1 MGKNNSNR
9 TTGMKVKYDI
19 KSITEKYIKG
29 KCTPE
34 ELEEAIILF
43 ADPYHNL
50 ELRPTL
56 FEHWK
61 NEETNDSGEIPAEDL
76 SIILDKVHHRI
87 NLEQDQKPK
96 GRIKK
101 LILTVSKIAAILII
115 GLLLGISVQYFKKA
129 EPVYFTSIA
138 PKGSVSQMVLPDNSI
153 VYLNA
158 GSQLKY
164 TVEGLKE
171 KREVFLDGEAWFDV
185 TKNEKKPFV
194 VHTPYYDVN
203 VLGTQFNVKAYKND
217 AEIATTLEQGSV
229 QITSSDNLKLAQ
241 TAILQPGEQLVY
253 NTQNKTINVKDV
265 ETRMFT
271 AWKDNKLIF
280 INMNLKELFVVLE
293 RKYGVDI
300 QVTNNL
306 ILNYHYDGTIKNETI
321 LEVLDLLKET
331 LPVKYKI
338 EGQTILITKK

>member
-1 MGKNNSNR
+1 
-9 TTGMKVKYDI
+9 MKEKYDI

-29 KCTPE
+29 ICTPK
-34 ELEEAIILF
+34 ELEEAINLF

-56 FEHWK
+56 FEYWMH
-61 NEETNDSGEIPAEDL
+61 EEKSSDVPVEAL

-87 NLEQDQKPK
+87 NVAQDQNSKS
-96 GRIKK
+96 RVKK
-101 LILTVSKIAAILII
+101 LIYTVSKIAAILII
-115 GLLLGISVQYFKKA
+115 GLLLGLTVQYLKKT

-138 PKGSVSQMVLPDNSI
+138 PKGSVSQMVLPDSTI

-164 TVEGLKE
+164 TMEGLRG

-185 TKNEKKPFV
+185 TKNEKRPFV
-194 VHTPYYDVN
+194 VHTPFYDVN
-203 VLGTQFNVKAYKND
+203 VLGTQFNVKAYKTDN
-217 AEIATTLEQGSV
+217 EIVTTLEKGSV
-229 QITSSDNLKLAQ
+229 QIVSSENFKMAKIQVLS
-241 TAILQPGEQLVY
+241 PGEQLIY
-253 NTQNKTINVKDV
+253 SSQKKSIEVKKV
-265 ETRMFT
+265 ETRLYT
-271 AWKDNKLIF
+271 SWKDNKLIF
-280 INMNLKELFVVLE
+280 INMNLKELITILE

-300 QVTNNL
+300 QVTDNK
-306 ILNYHYDGTIKNETI
+306 ILNYHYDVTIKDETI

-331 LPVKYKI
+331 LPIKYKI

>member
-1 MGKNNSNR
+1 MNR
-9 TTGMKVKYDI
+9 TTGMKEGHDI

-29 KCTPE
+29 NCTPE

-50 ELRPTL
+50 QLQPTL
-56 FEHWK
+56 LDYWNK
-61 NEETNDSGEIPAEDL
+61 EEKSGTSEIPAEDL
-76 SIILDKVHHRI
+76 SVILDKVHHRI
-87 NLEQDQKPK
+87 HLEHDKKPK
-96 GRIKK
+96 SRIKK
-101 LILTVSKIAAILII
+101 LIITVSKIAAILII
-115 GLLLGISVQYFKKA
+115 GLMLGLSVQYFKKT

-164 TVEGLKE
+164 TVEGLKG
-171 KREVFLDGEAWFDV
+171 KREVFLVGEAWFDV

-194 VHTPYYDVN
+194 VHTSFYDVN
-203 VLGTQFNVKAYKND
+203 VTGTQFNVKAYKTDN
-217 AEIATTLEQGSV
+217 EITTTLEEGSV
-229 QITSSDNLKLAQ
+229 QIASSENFKMGANK
-241 TAILQPGEQLVY
+241 ILLPGEQLVY
-253 NTQNKTINVKDV
+253 SLLKKAIEVKKV

-280 INMNLKELFVVLE
+280 INMNLKELFVLLE

-306 ILNYHYDGTIKNETI
+306 ILNYHYDGTIKDETI

-331 LPVKYKI
+331 LPIKYKI

>member
-1 MGKNNSNR
+1 
-9 TTGMKVKYDI
+9 MKEGRDI

-34 ELEEAIILF
+34 ELEEAMSLL
-43 ADPYHNL
+43 ADPWNNL

-56 FEHWK
+56 FEYWI
-61 NEETNDSGEIPAEDL
+61 NEEKSGANEIPAEDL
-76 SIILDKVHHRI
+76 SNILDKVHHRI

-101 LILTVSKIAAILII
+101 LIITVSKIAAILII
-115 GLLLGISVQYFKKA
+115 GLLLGLSVQYFKKA
-129 EPVYFTSIA
+129 EPVYFTSIV
-138 PKGSVSQMVLPDNSI
+138 PKGSVSQMVLPDNTI

-164 TVEGLKE
+164 TVEGQG

-185 TKNEKKPFV
+185 TKNDKKPFV
-194 VHTPYYDVN
+194 VHTPFYDVK
-203 VLGTQFNVKAYKND
+203 VLGTQFNVKAYKTD
-217 AEIATTLEQGSV
+217 CEIVTTLEEGNV
-229 QITSSDNLKLAQ
+229 QIASSENFKIAENKTLR
-241 TAILQPGEQLVY
+241 PGEQLVY
-253 NTQNKTINVKDV
+253 NRQNKTINVKDV

-293 RKYGVDI
+293 RKYGVEIETSD
-300 QVTNNL
+300 NM
-306 ILNYHYDGTIKNETI
+306 ILNYHYDGTIKDETI
-321 LEVLDLLKET
+321 LEVLDLLNET
-331 LPVKYKI
+331 LPIKYKI

>member
-1 MGKNNSNR
+1 M
-9 TTGMKVKYDI
+9 TGMKVKYDI
-19 KSITEKYIKG
+19 KSITEKYING

-76 SIILDKVHHRI
+76 SNMLDKVHHRI
-87 NLEQDQKPK
+87 NLQHYKKPK
-96 GRIKK
+96 SRIQK

-115 GLLLGISVQYFKKA
+115 GLLLGLSVQYLKKA

-138 PKGSVSQMVLPDNSI
+138 PKGSVSQMILPDNSI

-164 TVEGLKE
+164 TVEGLKG

-203 VLGTQFNVKAYKND
+203 VLGTQFNVKAYKSD
-217 AEIATTLEQGSV
+217 TEIATTLEQGSV

-253 NTQNKTINVKDV
+253 NTQNRTINVKDV

-271 AWKDNKLIF
+271 AWKESKLIF

-300 QVTNNL
+300 QVTNDL
-306 ILNYHYDGTIKNETI
+306 ILDYHYDGAIKDETI

-331 LPVKYKI
+331 LPIKYKI
-338 EGQTILITKK
+338 EGQAILITKK

>member
-1 MGKNNSNR
+1 
-9 TTGMKVKYDI
+9 MKEGHDI

-29 KCTPE
+29 QCTPE
-34 ELEEAIILF
+34 ELEEAVILF

-50 ELRPTL
+50 QLKPTL
-56 FEHWK
+56 FDYWN
-61 NEETNDSGEIPAEDL
+61 NEEKSDTSDIPVEDL
-76 SIILDKVHHRI
+76 TIILDKVHHRI
-87 NLEQDQKPK
+87 NLEQDKKPK
-96 GRIKK
+96 SRILK
-101 LILTVSKIAAILII
+101 LIITVSKIAAILII
-115 GLLLGISVQYFKKA
+115 GLLLGLSVQYFKKA

-158 GSQLKY
+158 GSKLKY
-164 TVEGLKE
+164 TVEGLNG
-171 KREVFLDGEAWFDV
+171 KREVFLEGEAWFDV

-194 VHTPYYDVN
+194 VHTSFYDVN
-203 VLGTQFNVKAYKND
+203 VTGTQFNVKAYKTD
-217 AEIATTLEQGSV
+217 DEIATTLEEGSV
-229 QITSSDNLKLAQ
+229 NITSSENLKLAE
-241 TAILQPGEQLVY
+241 TSVLQPGEQLVY
-253 NTQNKTINVKDV
+253 NTQKKTIKVRDV
-265 ETRMFT
+265 EPRMFT

-280 INMNLKELFVVLE
+280 INMNLKELFVVLQ

-306 ILNYHYDGTIKNETI
+306 ILDYHYDGTIKNESI

>member
-1 MGKNNSNR
+1 MTKM
-9 TTGMKVKYDI
+9 TVKYDI

-34 ELEEAIILF
+34 ELEEAMCLL
-43 ADPYHNL
+43 ADPWNNL

-56 FEHWK
+56 FEYWIK
-61 NEETNDSGEIPAEDL
+61 DEKIGAGEIPAEDL
-76 SIILDKVHHRI
+76 SNILDKVHHRI

-96 GRIKK
+96 NRIQK
-101 LILTVSKIAAILII
+101 LIFTVSKIAAILII
-115 GLLLGISVQYFKKA
+115 GLLLGLSVQYLKKT

-164 TVEGLKE
+164 TVAGVKR
-171 KREVFLDGEAWFDV
+171 KREVFLEGEAWFDV
-185 TKNEKKPFV
+185 AKNEKKPFV
-194 VHTPYYDVN
+194 VHTPFYDVK
-203 VLGTQFNVKAYKND
+203 VLGTQFNVKAYKTD
-217 AEIATTLEQGSV
+217 TEIVTTLEEGSV
-229 QITSSDNLKLAQ
+229 QIASSENFKMAENKTLH
-241 TAILQPGEQLVY
+241 PGEQLVY
-253 NTQNKTINVKDV
+253 NRQNKTINVKDV

-280 INMNLKELFVVLE
+280 INMNLKELIVLLE
-293 RKYGVDI
+293 RKYGVEIEITD
-300 QVTNNL
+300 NM
-306 ILNYHYDGTIKNETI
+306 ILNYHYDGTIKDETI

-331 LPVKYKI
+331 LPIKYKI

>member
-1 MGKNNSNR
+1 
-9 TTGMKVKYDI
+9 MKVSYDI
-19 KSITEKYIKG
+19 ISIIQKYIKG

-34 ELEEAIILF
+34 ELEEATILF

-50 ELRPTL
+50 VLRPTL
-56 FEHWK
+56 YEYWM
-61 NEETNDSGEIPAEDL
+61 NEEKSGTSEIPVEDL

-96 GRIKK
+96 SSIKK
-101 LILTVSKIAAILII
+101 IIFTVSKIAAILII
-115 GLLLGISVQYFKKA
+115 GLLLGLSVQYFKKT

-138 PKGSVSQMVLPDNSI
+138 PKGSVSQMVLPDNTI

-164 TVEGLKE
+164 TVEGLKG
-171 KREVFLDGEAWFDV
+171 KREVFLEGEAWFDV
-185 TKNEKKPFV
+185 TKNQKKPFV
-194 VHTPYYDVN
+194 VHTSYYNVN
-203 VLGTQFNVKAYKND
+203 VLGTQFNVKAYKTDN
-217 AEIATTLEQGSV
+217 EIVTTLEKGSV
-229 QITSSDNLKLAQ
+229 QIGSSENFKMAENKTLR
-241 TAILQPGEQLVY
+241 PGEQLVY
-253 NTQNKTINVKDV
+253 NALKKAIEVKNV

-293 RKYGVDI
+293 RKFGVDI
-300 QVTNNL
+300 KVTNNV
-306 ILNYHYDGTIKNETI
+306 ILNYHYDGTIKDETI

-331 LPVKYKI
+331 LPIKYKI
-338 EGQTILITKK
+338 EDQTILITKK

>member
-1 MGKNNSNR
+1 
-9 TTGMKVKYDI
+9 MKEGHNI
-19 KSITEKYIKG
+19 KSITDKYIKG
-29 KCTPE
+29 NCTPE
-34 ELEEAIILF
+34 ELEEAMILF

-50 ELRPTL
+50 QLQPTL
-56 FEHWK
+56 LDYWNH
-61 NEETNDSGEIPAEDL
+61 EEKSGTSEIPAEDL

-87 NLEQDQKPK
+87 HLEQDQKSK
-96 GRIKK
+96 GGIRK
-101 LILTVSKIAAILII
+101 LIFTISKIAAILII
-115 GLLLGISVQYFKKA
+115 GLILGLSFQYLKKA

-138 PKGSVSQMVLPDNSI
+138 PKGSVSQMVLPDSSI

-164 TVEGLKE
+164 TVESLKG

-185 TKNEKKPFV
+185 TKNEKKTFV
-194 VHTPYYDVN
+194 VHTPFYDVN

-253 NTQNKTINVKDV
+253 NTQKKTIKVREV
-265 ETRMFT
+265 EPRMFT

>member
-1 MGKNNSNR
+1 
-9 TTGMKVKYDI
+9 MKEEYDI

-34 ELEEAIILF
+34 ELEEAMILF
-43 ADPYHNL
+43 SDPYHNL

-61 NEETNDSGEIPAEDL
+61 NEETNDSGEITDEDL
-76 SIILDKVHHRI
+76 SVILDKVHHRI
-87 NLEQDQKPK
+87 NLEQAPKPQS
-96 GRIKK
+96 RMMK
-101 LILTVSKIAAILII
+101 LIITISKIAAILII
-115 GLLLGISVQYFKKA
+115 GLLLGLSVQYFKKA

-164 TVEGLKE
+164 TVEGVKG
-171 KREVFLDGEAWFDV
+171 KREIFLDGEAWFDV
-185 TKNEKKPFV
+185 TKNDKKPFV
-194 VHTPYYDVN
+194 VHTPFYDVH
-203 VLGTQFNVKAYKND
+203 VTGTQFNVKAYKSD
-217 AEIATTLEQGSV
+217 DEITTILEEGSV
-229 QITSSDNLKLAQ
+229 HITSSENLKLAE
-241 TAILQPGEQLVY
+241 TTVLRPGEQLVY
-253 NTQNKTINVKDV
+253 NAQRKTINVKVV

-306 ILNYHYDGTIKNETI
+306 ILDYHYDGTIKNETI

>member
-1 MGKNNSNR
+1 
-9 TTGMKVKYDI
+9 MKEKYDI

-29 KCTPE
+29 KCTPD
-34 ELEEAIILF
+34 ELESALTLF

-56 FEHWK
+56 FKYWMH
-61 NEETNDSGEIPAEDL
+61 EEESGTSEIPAEAM

-87 NLEQDQKPK
+87 NLAQSQKSES
-96 GRIKK
+96 RIKK
-101 LILTVSKIAAILII
+101 LIFNISKIAAILIL
-115 GLLLGISVQYFKKA
+115 GLLLGLTVQNLKKT

-164 TVEGLKE
+164 TVEGLKG

-194 VHTPYYDVN
+194 VHTPFYDVK
-203 VLGTQFNVKAYKND
+203 VFGTQFNVKAYKTDN
-217 AEIATTLEQGSV
+217 EIVTTLEKGSV
-229 QITSSDNLKLAQ
+229 QIASSENFKISENQMLR
-241 TAILQPGEQLVY
+241 PGEQLIY
-253 NTQNKTINVKDV
+253 SSLKKTIEVKKV

-271 AWKDNKLIF
+271 SWKDNKLIF
-280 INMNLKELFVVLE
+280 INMNLKELIVLLE
-293 RKYGVDI
+293 RKYGVEIKTSD
-300 QVTNNL
+300 NS
-306 ILNYHYDGTIKNETI
+306 ILNYHYDGIIKDETI

-331 LPVKYKI
+331 LPIKYKI

>member
-1 MGKNNSNR
+1 M
-9 TTGMKVKYDI
+9 TGMKEKYDI

-43 ADPYHNL
+43 ADPYHNP

-56 FEHWK
+56 FEYWIK
-61 NEETNDSGEIPAEDL
+61 DEKSGADEIPAEDL
-76 SIILDKVHHRI
+76 SNILDKVHHRI
-87 NLEQDQKPK
+87 NLKQDKKPRN
-96 GRIKK
+96 RIKK
-101 LILTVSKIAAILII
+101 LIFTVSKIAAILII
-115 GLLLGISVQYFKKA
+115 GLLLGLSVQYFKKT

-164 TVEGLKE
+164 TVAGLKG

-194 VHTPYYDVN
+194 VHTPFYDIK
-203 VLGTQFNVKAYKND
+203 VLGTQFNVKAYKTD
-217 AEIATTLEQGSV
+217 TEIVTTLEEGSV
-229 QITSSDNLKLAQ
+229 QIASSENFKMVENKTLR
-241 TAILQPGEQLVY
+241 PGEQLVY
-253 NTQNKTINVKDV
+253 SSLKKAIEVKKVD
-265 ETRMFT
+265 TRMFT

-306 ILNYHYDGTIKNETI
+306 ILDYHYDGTIKDETI
-321 LEVLDLLKET
+321 IEVLDLLKET
-331 LPVKYKI
+331 LPIKYKI
-338 EGQTILITKK
+338 EGQTIVITKK

>member
-1 MGKNNSNR
+1 M
-9 TTGMKVKYDI
+9 TGMKVRYDI

-34 ELEEAIILF
+34 ELDEAIILF
-43 ADPYHNL
+43 TDPWHNL

-56 FEHWK
+56 FEYWI
-61 NEETNDSGEIPAEDL
+61 NEEKINTSEIPADDL
-76 SIILDKVHHRI
+76 SVILDKVHHRI

-96 GRIKK
+96 SRMIK
-101 LILTVSKIAAILII
+101 LILTVSKIAAVLII
-115 GLLLGISVQYFKKA
+115 GLLLGLSVQFFKKA

-164 TVEGLKE
+164 TVEGLKG

-194 VHTPYYDVN
+194 VHTLFYDVY
-203 VLGTQFNVKAYKND
+203 VLGTQFNVKAYKTD
-217 AEIATTLEQGSV
+217 AEIATTLEQGNV
-229 QITSSDNLKLAQ
+229 QITSSDNLKLVQ
-241 TAILQPGEQLVY
+241 TTILQPGEQLVY
-253 NTQNKTINVKDV
+253 STQKKTINVKDV

-280 INMNLKELFVVLE
+280 INMNLKELIVLLE

-306 ILNYHYDGTIKNETI
+306 ILDYHYDGTIKNETI

-331 LPVKYKI
+331 LPIKYKI

>member
-1 MGKNNSNR
+1 
-9 TTGMKVKYDI
+9 MKEGHDI
-19 KSITEKYIKG
+19 RSITEKYIKG
-29 KCTPE
+29 NCTPE
-34 ELEEAIILF
+34 ELEEAMILF
-43 ADPYHNL
+43 ADPWHNP

-56 FEHWK
+56 FEFWT
-61 NEETNDSGEIPAEDL
+61 NEEKIGTGEIPAEDL
-76 SIILDKVHHRI
+76 SILLDKLHHRI

-96 GRIKK
+96 SRMMK
-101 LILTVSKIAAILII
+101 LIFTVTKIAAILII
-115 GLLLGISVQYFKKA
+115 GLLLGLSVQYFKKT
-129 EPVYFTSIA
+129 EPEYFTSIA
-138 PKGSVSQMVLPDNSI
+138 PKGSVSQMVLPDSSI

-164 TVEGLKE
+164 TVESLKG

-185 TKNEKKPFV
+185 TKNEKKTFV
-194 VHTPYYDVN
+194 VHTPFYDVN

-253 NTQNKTINVKDV
+253 NTQKKTIKVREV
-265 ETRMFT
+265 EPRMFT

>member
-1 MGKNNSNR
+1 MNTGR
-9 TTGMKVKYDI
+9 TMK
-19 KSITEKYIKG
+19 
-29 KCTPE
+29 
-34 ELEEAIILF
+34 
-43 ADPYHNL
+43 
-50 ELRPTL
+50 
-56 FEHWK
+56 
-61 NEETNDSGEIPAEDL
+61 L

-87 NLEQDQKPK
+87 NLKQDQKSK
-96 GRIKK
+96 SRIKK
-101 LILTVSKIAAILII
+101 IIFSVSKIAAILVI
-115 GLLLGISVQYFKKA
+115 GLLLGLSVQYLKKT

-138 PKGSVSQMVLPDNSI
+138 PKGSVSQMVLPDNTI

-164 TVEGLKE
+164 TVEGLKG

-185 TKNEKKPFV
+185 TKNEEKPFV
-194 VHTPYYDVN
+194 VHTPFYDIKVT
-203 VLGTQFNVKAYKND
+203 GTQFNVKAYSAD
-217 AEIATTLEQGSV
+217 EEISTTLEEGSV
-229 QITSSDNLKLAQ
+229 QVTSSENFKLSEP
-241 TAILQPGEQLVY
+241 TALQPGEQLVY
-253 NTQNKTINVKDV
+253 NTQNKTINVKKV

-280 INMNLKELFVVLE
+280 INMNLKELFVLLE

-300 QVTNNL
+300 EVTNDL
-306 ILNYHYDGTIKNETI
+306 ILDYHYDGTIKDETI

>member
-1 MGKNNSNR
+1 M
-9 TTGMKVKYDI
+9 TGMKERYDI

-34 ELEEAIILF
+34 ELEEAMILF

-61 NEETNDSGEIPAEDL
+61 NEETNDTNEIPVEDL

-96 GRIKK
+96 SRMMK
-101 LILTVSKIAAILII
+101 LVLTVSKIAAILII
-115 GLLLGISVQYFKKA
+115 GLLIGFSVQYLKKT

-164 TVEGLKE
+164 TVEGLTR

-185 TKNEKKPFV
+185 TKNDKKPFV
-194 VHTPYYDVN
+194 VHTPFYDVN
-203 VLGTQFNVKAYKND
+203 VFGTQFNVKAYKTD

-241 TAILQPGEQLVY
+241 TTILQPGEQLVY

-280 INMNLKELFVVLE
+280 INMNLKELIVLLE
-293 RKYGVDI
+293 RKYGVEIKTTDNI
-300 QVTNNL
+300 
-306 ILNYHYDGTIKNETI
+306 ILDYHYDGTIKDETI

-331 LPVKYKI
+331 LPIKYKI

>member
-1 MGKNNSNR
+1 
-9 TTGMKVKYDI
+9 
-19 KSITEKYIKG
+19 
-29 KCTPE
+29 
-34 ELEEAIILF
+34 
-43 ADPYHNL
+43 
-50 ELRPTL
+50 
-56 FEHWK
+56 
-61 NEETNDSGEIPAEDL
+61 
-76 SIILDKVHHRI
+76 
-87 NLEQDQKPK
+87 
-96 GRIKK
+96 
-101 LILTVSKIAAILII
+101 
-115 GLLLGISVQYFKKA
+115 
-129 EPVYFTSIA
+129 
-138 PKGSVSQMVLPDNSI
+138 MVLPDNSI

-164 TVEGLKE
+164 SVEGLKG
-171 KREVFLDGEAWFDV
+171 KREVFLDGEAWFEV

-203 VLGTQFNVKAYKND
+203 VLGTQFNVKAYKSD

-253 NTQNKTINVKDV
+253 NTQNRTINVKDV

-271 AWKDNKLIF
+271 AWKENKLIF
-280 INMNLKELFVVLE
+280 INMNLKDLFVVLE

-331 LPVKYKI
+331 LPIKYKI

>member
-1 MGKNNSNR
+1 
-9 TTGMKVKYDI
+9 MKEGHDI

-34 ELEEAIILF
+34 ELEEALILF

-50 ELRPTL
+50 QLEPTL
-56 FEHWK
+56 FEYWT
-61 NEETNDSGEIPAEDL
+61 NEEKSGTSEIPAEDL
-76 SIILDKVHHRI
+76 SIMLDKVHHRI
-87 NLEQDQKPK
+87 NLQQGQMPK
-96 GRIKK
+96 SRMMK

-115 GLLLGISVQYFKKA
+115 GLLLGLSVHYFKKA

-164 TVEGLKE
+164 TVEGLKG

-194 VHTPYYDVN
+194 VHTPFYDVN
-203 VLGTQFNVKAYKND
+203 VLGTQFNVKAYSND
-217 AEIATTLEQGSV
+217 DEISTTLEEGIV
-229 QITSSDNLKLAQ
+229 LITSSESLKLAE
-241 TAILQPGEQLVY
+241 TTVLQPGEQLVY
-253 NTQNKTINVKDV
+253 NAQKKTINVKNV

-280 INMNLKELFVVLE
+280 INMNLNELFVLLE

-331 LPVKYKI
+331 LPIKYKI

>member
-1 MGKNNSNR
+1 
-9 TTGMKVKYDI
+9 MKVKYDI

-34 ELEEAIILF
+34 ELEEVIILF
-43 ADPYHNL
+43 ADPYNNL

-61 NEETNDSGEIPAEDL
+61 NDETNDSDEIPADDL
-76 SIILDKVHHRI
+76 SNILDKVHHRI
-87 NLEQDQKPK
+87 NLQHCQKPK
-96 GRIKK
+96 IRIQK
-101 LILTVSKIAAILII
+101 LILTVSKIAAILVI
-115 GLLLGISVQYFKKA
+115 GLLLGLSVQYFKKA

-164 TVEGLKE
+164 TVEGLKG

-194 VHTPYYDVN
+194 VHTPFYDVH
-203 VLGTQFNVKAYKND
+203 VLGTQFNVKAYKTD
-217 AEIATTLEQGSV
+217 TEIVTTLEEGSV
-229 QITSSDNLKLAQ
+229 QIASSENFKMAESKTLR
-241 TAILQPGEQLVY
+241 PGEQLVY
-253 NTQNKTINVKDV
+253 SSLKKAIEVKKV

-306 ILNYHYDGTIKNETI
+306 ILDYHYDGTIKDETI
-321 LEVLDLLKET
+321 IEVLDLLKET
-331 LPVKYKI
+331 LPIKYKI
-338 EGQTILITKK
+338 EGQTIVITKK

>member
-1 MGKNNSNR
+1 MTRLKE
-9 TTGMKVKYDI
+9 KYDL

-29 KCTPE
+29 ICTPK
-34 ELEEAIILF
+34 ELEEAIDLF

-56 FEHWK
+56 FEYWM
-61 NEETNDSGEIPAEDL
+61 NEEKSSDIPVEAL

-87 NLEQDQKPK
+87 NVAQDQKPK
-96 GRIKK
+96 SRIKN
-101 LILTVSKIAAILII
+101 LIFTVSKIAAILII
-115 GLLLGISVQYFKKA
+115 GILLGLTVQSLKKT

-153 VYLNA
+153 VFLNA

-164 TVEGLKE
+164 TVEGLKG

-185 TKNEKKPFV
+185 TQNEKKPFV
-194 VHTPYYDVN
+194 VHTPFYDVQ
-203 VLGTQFNVKAYKND
+203 VLGTQFNVKAYKTDN
-217 AEIATTLEQGSV
+217 EIATTLEKGSV
-229 QITSSDNLKLAQ
+229 QIISSENFKMAEKQVLS
-241 TAILQPGEQLVY
+241 PGEQFIY
-253 NTQNKTINVKDV
+253 SSQKKTIEVKKV

-280 INMNLKELFVVLE
+280 INMNLKDLFVMLE
-293 RKYGVDI
+293 RKYGVEIKIPD
-300 QVTNNL
+300 NS
-306 ILNYHYDGTIKNETI
+306 ILNYHYDGTIKDETI

-331 LPVKYKI
+331 LPIKYKI

>member
-1 MGKNNSNR
+1 
-9 TTGMKVKYDI
+9 MKEGHDI

-29 KCTPE
+29 KCSPE
-34 ELEEAIILF
+34 ELEEAMILF

-76 SIILDKVHHRI
+76 SNILDKVHHRI
-87 NLEQDQKPK
+87 NLQHYQKPK
-96 GRIKK
+96 SRIQK

-115 GLLLGISVQYFKKA
+115 GLLIGISVQYFKKS
-129 EPVYFTSIA
+129 ELVYFTSIA

-164 TVEGLKE
+164 TVEGIKG

-194 VHTPYYDVN
+194 VHTPFYDVN

-217 AEIATTLEQGSV
+217 AEITTTLEEGSV
-229 QITSSDNLKLAQ
+229 QVTSSENFKLAE
-241 TAILQPGEQLVY
+241 TTVLEPGEQLVY
-253 NTQNKTINVKDV
+253 DTQKKTINVKEV

-280 INMNLKELFVVLE
+280 INMNLKELFVLLE

-300 QVTNNL
+300 EVTNDL
-306 ILNYHYDGTIKNETI
+306 ILDYHYDGTIKDETI

-338 EGQTILITKK
+338 EGQTIFITKK

>member
-1 MGKNNSNR
+1 M
-9 TTGMKVKYDI
+9 TGMKEKYDI

-56 FEHWK
+56 FEYWI
-61 NEETNDSGEIPAEDL
+61 NEEKIGTSEIPAEDL
-76 SIILDKVHHRI
+76 SVILDKVHHRI
-87 NLEQDQKPK
+87 NLEQNQKHK
-96 GRIKK
+96 SRMMK

-115 GLLLGISVQYFKKA
+115 GLLLGLSVQYFKKA

-164 TVEGLKE
+164 TVEGLKG
-171 KREVFLDGEAWFDV
+171 KREVFLDGEAWFDI

-194 VHTPYYDVN
+194 VHTPFYDVN
-203 VLGTQFNVKAYKND
+203 VLGTQFNVKAHKND

-229 QITSSDNLKLAQ
+229 RITSSDNLKLAQ
-241 TAILQPGEQLVY
+241 TTILQSGEQIVY
-253 NTQNKTINVKDV
+253 NSVKNAIQVKKV

-280 INMNLKELFVVLE
+280 INMNLKELIVILE

-300 QVTNNL
+300 QVTNDL
-306 ILNYHYDGTIKNETI
+306 ILDYHYDGTIKNETI

-331 LPVKYKI
+331 LPIKYKI

>member
-1 MGKNNSNR
+1 
-9 TTGMKVKYDI
+9 MKEGHDI

-29 KCTPE
+29 QCTPE
-34 ELEEAIILF
+34 ELEEAVILF
-43 ADPYHNL
+43 ADPYYNIQL
-50 ELRPTL
+50 QPTL
-56 FEHWK
+56 LDYWN
-61 NEETNDSGEIPAEDL
+61 NEEKSGTSDIPVEDL
-76 SIILDKVHHRI
+76 TIILDKVHHRI
-87 NLEQDQKPK
+87 NLEQDKK
-96 GRIKK
+96 LKSRIKK
-101 LILTVSKIAAILII
+101 LIFTVSKIAAILII
-115 GLLLGISVQYFKKA
+115 GIFLGLSVQYLKKK

-158 GSQLKY
+158 GSKLKY
-164 TVEGLKE
+164 TVEGLNG
-171 KREVFLDGEAWFDV
+171 KREVFLEGEAWFDV

-194 VHTPYYDVN
+194 VHTSFYDVN
-203 VLGTQFNVKAYKND
+203 VTGTQFNVKAYKTD
-217 AEIATTLEQGSV
+217 DEIATTLEEGSV
-229 QITSSDNLKLAQ
+229 NITSSENLKLAE
-241 TAILQPGEQLVY
+241 TSVLQPGEQLVY
-253 NTQNKTINVKDV
+253 NTQKKTIKVRDV
-265 ETRMFT
+265 EPRMFT

-280 INMNLKELFVVLE
+280 INMNLKELFVVLQ

-306 ILNYHYDGTIKNETI
+306 ILDYHYDGTIKNESI

>member
-1 MGKNNSNR
+1 
-9 TTGMKVKYDI
+9 MKERLDI
-19 KSITEKYIKG
+19 KSITEKYIKRN
-29 KCTPE
+29 CTPE
-34 ELEEAIILF
+34 ELEEAMILF

-50 ELRPTL
+50 ELSPVL
-56 FEHWK
+56 NEYWK
-61 NEETNDSGEIPAEDL
+61 NLEIDSPKEIPNEEF
-76 SIILDKVHHRI
+76 STILDKIHHRI

-101 LILTVSKIAAILII
+101 MMLVTVSKIAAILII
-115 GLLLGISVQYFKKA
+115 GLLLGLSVQYLKKT

-138 PKGSVSQMVLPDNSI
+138 PKGSVSQLVLPDNSI

-164 TVEGLKE
+164 AIEGQNG

-194 VHTPYYDVN
+194 VHTPFYDVN
-203 VLGTQFNVKAYKND
+203 VTGTQFNVKAYKTD
-217 AEIATTLEQGSV
+217 DEITTTLEEGSV
-229 QITSSDNLKLAQ
+229 QITSSDNLKLAEN
-241 TAILQPGEQLVY
+241 TVLRPEEQLVY
-253 NTQNKTINVKDV
+253 STQKKTINVKDV

-280 INMNLKELFVVLE
+280 INMNLKELIVLLE

-300 QVTNNL
+300 KVTDNV

-321 LEVLDLLKET
+321 LEIFDLLKET

>member
-1 MGKNNSNR
+1 
-9 TTGMKVKYDI
+9 MKEGHDI

-34 ELEEAIILF
+34 ELEEAMILF
-43 ADPYHNL
+43 SDPFHNL
-50 ELRPTL
+50 KLRPTL
-56 FEHWK
+56 FEYWK
-61 NEETNDSGEIPAEDL
+61 NEETNDAGEIPAEDL

-87 NLEQDQKPK
+87 NLEQDKKPK
-96 GRIKK
+96 STIKK
-101 LILTVSKIAAILII
+101 LIFTISKIAAILII
-115 GLLLGISVQYFKKA
+115 GLLLGLSIQYFKKA
-129 EPVYFTSIA
+129 EPEYFTSIS

-164 TVEGLKE
+164 TVEGLKR
-171 KREVFLDGEAWFDV
+171 KREVFLDGEAWFDI

-194 VHTPYYDVN
+194 VHTPFYDIN
-203 VLGTQFNVKAYKND
+203 VTGTQFNVKAYKTD
-217 AEIATTLEQGSV
+217 DEISTTLEEGSV
-229 QITSSDNLKLAQ
+229 HITSSENLKLVE
-241 TAILQPGEQLVY
+241 TTVVQPGEQLVY
-253 NTQNKTINVKDV
+253 SSLKKAIEVKQV

-306 ILNYHYDGTIKNETI
+306 ILDYHYDGTIKNETI

-331 LPVKYKI
+331 LPIKYKI
-338 EGQTILITKK
+338 EGQTIVITKK

>member
-9 TTGMKVKYDI
+9 MTGMKVKYDI

-34 ELEEAIILF
+34 ELEEAIFLF

-76 SIILDKVHHRI
+76 SNILDKVHHRI
-87 NLEQDQKPK
+87 NLQHYQKPK
-96 GRIKK
+96 SRIQK

-115 GLLLGISVQYFKKA
+115 GLLIGISVQYLKKA

-164 TVEGLKE
+164 TVEGLKR

-185 TKNEKKPFV
+185 TRNEEKPFV
-194 VHTPYYDVN
+194 VHTPFYDVH
-203 VLGTQFNVKAYKND
+203 VLGTQFNVKAYKTD
-217 AEIATTLEQGSV
+217 TEIVTTLEEGSV
-229 QITSSDNLKLAQ
+229 QIASSENFKMAENKTLR
-241 TAILQPGEQLVY
+241 PGEQLVY
-253 NTQNKTINVKDV
+253 SLLKKAIEVKKV

-280 INMNLKELFVVLE
+280 INMNLKELFVLLE

-300 QVTNNL
+300 EVTNDL
-306 ILNYHYDGTIKNETI
+306 ILNYHYDGTIKDETI

-331 LPVKYKI
+331 LPIKYKI

>member
-1 MGKNNSNR
+1 
-9 TTGMKVKYDI
+9 MKEEHDI
-19 KSITEKYIKG
+19 KSITDKYIKG

-34 ELEEAIILF
+34 ELEEAMILF

-50 ELRPTL
+50 QFQPTL
-56 FEHWK
+56 LDYWN
-61 NEETNDSGEIPAEDL
+61 NEEKSGTSEIPAEDL
-76 SIILDKVHHRI
+76 SVILDKVHHRI
-87 NLEQDQKPK
+87 NLEQDKNPK
-96 GRIKK
+96 SRIKK
-101 LILTVSKIAAILII
+101 LIFTVSKIAAILII
-115 GLLLGISVQYFKKA
+115 GLLLGLSVQYFKKT

-158 GSQLKY
+158 GSKLKY
-164 TVEGLKE
+164 TVEGLKG

-185 TKNEKKPFV
+185 IKNDKKPFV
-194 VHTPYYDVN
+194 VHTPFYDVH
-203 VLGTQFNVKAYKND
+203 VLGTQFNVKAYKTDN
-217 AEIATTLEQGSV
+217 EITTTLEEGIV
-229 QITSSDNLKLAQ
+229 HITSSENLKLAE
-241 TAILQPGEQLVY
+241 TTVLQPGEQLVY
-253 NTQNKTINVKDV
+253 SSLKKAIEVKKV

-306 ILNYHYDGTIKNETI
+306 ILDYHYDGTIKNETI

>member
-1 MGKNNSNR
+1 
-9 TTGMKVKYDI
+9 MKESHDI

-29 KCTPE
+29 KCSPE
-34 ELEEAIILF
+34 ELEEAMILF

-56 FEHWK
+56 YEYWK
-61 NEETNDSGEIPAEDL
+61 NDETSGAPEIPAEEL
-76 SIILDKVHHRI
+76 SVILDKVHHRI
-87 NLEQDQKPK
+87 NLEQDKRPQK
-96 GRIKK
+96 RIVKFVFT
-101 LILTVSKIAAILII
+101 ISKIAAILII
-115 GLLLGISVQYFKKA
+115 GLLMGLSLQYLKKT

-138 PKGSVSQMVLPDNSI
+138 PKGSVSQMVLPDNTI

-164 TVEGLKE
+164 TVEGLKG

-185 TKNEKKPFV
+185 TKNEEKPFV
-194 VHTPYYDVN
+194 VHTPFYDIKVT
-203 VLGTQFNVKAYKND
+203 GTQFNVKAYSAD
-217 AEIATTLEQGSV
+217 EEISTTLEEGSV
-229 QITSSDNLKLAQ
+229 QVTSSENFKLSEP
-241 TAILQPGEQLVY
+241 TALQPGEQLVY
-253 NTQNKTINVKDV
+253 NTQNKTINVKKV

-280 INMNLKELFVVLE
+280 INMNLKELFVLLE

-300 QVTNNL
+300 EVTNDL
-306 ILNYHYDGTIKNETI
+306 ILDYHYDGTIKDETI